1 MNELSHV
8 DESGDVRMVDVGGKP
23 LSRRRAVARA
33 ERVVAVGLE
42 LFRHPGRRSEH
53 IKAMKCSRVNVQF
66 GGHAGLYKTLGVIDI
81 LVDEQIKCAD

>member
-1 MNELSHV
+1 M
-8 DESGDVRMVDVGGKP
+8 GR
-23 LSRRRAVARA
+23 SRSSCAIVQCAL
-33 ERVVAVGLE
+33 EGVVAVGLE